1 MNKRNIDFTPKK
13 TLPAALVK
21 AMPEVIILP
30 QKRDDGRYLYIR
42 DICRI
47 LGISRSSAYRLIEK
61 LHAAMPDKGLKESP
75 GQISKEL
82 FYRQLFNYAAGKDND
97 DAGHETD

>member
-47 LGISRSSAYRLIEK
+47 LGIRRSSAYRLIEK
-61 LHAAMPDKGLKESP
+61 LHTAMPGKGVEESP

-82 FYRQLFNYAAGKDND
+82 FFRQLFYYAAGKDKD
-97 DAGHETD
+97 DGTG

>member
-13 TLPAALVK
+13 TISATLVK

-61 LHAAMPDKGLKESP
+61 LHTAMPDK
-75 GQISKEL
+75 
-82 FYRQLFNYAAGKDND
+82 
-97 DAGHETD
+97 

>member
-21 AMPEVIILP
+21 AMPEIIILP
-30 QKRDDGRYLYIR
+30 QERDDGRYLYIR

-47 LGISRSSAYRLIEK
+47 LGISRSSAYRLMDR
-61 LHAAMPDKGLKESP
+61 LHATAPDKGISGQP
-75 GQISKEL
+75 GRISKEIFL
-82 FYRQLFNYAAGKDND
+82 RQLYDYAAGKDND
-97 DAGHETD
+97 NGN